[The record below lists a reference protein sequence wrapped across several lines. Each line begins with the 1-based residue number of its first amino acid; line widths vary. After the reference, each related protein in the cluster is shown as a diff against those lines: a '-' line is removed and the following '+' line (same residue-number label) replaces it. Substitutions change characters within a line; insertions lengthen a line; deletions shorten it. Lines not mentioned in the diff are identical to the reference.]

1 MSTTQG
7 PPPAVG
13 IDDAFGRGFA
23 AARREL
29 GDLVDTPTWSLD
41 DLDWRD
47 VGTAIDPMKVTLDAE
62 VPAGRGGRS
71 AAGPAAP
78 AALAPSLHS

>member
-41 DLDWRD
+41 ESSTGVMSAL
-47 VGTAIDPMKVTLDAE
+47 
-62 VPAGRGGRS
+62 RS
-71 AAGPAAP
+71 IR
-78 AALAPSLHS
+78 